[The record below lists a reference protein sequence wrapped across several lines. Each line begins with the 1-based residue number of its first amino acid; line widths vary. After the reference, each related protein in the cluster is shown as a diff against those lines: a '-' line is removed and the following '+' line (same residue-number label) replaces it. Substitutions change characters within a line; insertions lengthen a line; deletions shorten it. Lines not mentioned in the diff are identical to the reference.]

1 MERHTSV
8 GSSHFRHSSC
18 PCALELATKFGTH
31 SIRVSRACSCLHA
44 SPTMS
49 IADERLATIEKV
61 GVAQTYGK
69 PSESSRMAT

>member
-1 MERHTSV
+1 
-8 GSSHFRHSSC
+8 
-18 PCALELATKFGTH
+18 
-31 SIRVSRACSCLHA
+31 
-44 SPTMS
+44 MS